1 MKVYNYFKNMAE
13 ENISQEFRLEN
24 ITETRN
30 YLIEEINRNQLV
42 SKKHKMVCTTLNY
55 IEHFLILGSTVTG
68 SISISVYASLVGI
81 PIGITS
87 SAIGLKIFVITAA
100 IKKYKLII
108 KKKKKKPDKIVLL
121 AKSKLNRIEFL
132 ISKALIDSVNIQ

>member
-1 MKVYNYFKNMAE
+1 MAE

-68 SISISVYASLVGI
+68 SVSISVYASLVGI

-108 KKKKKKPDKIVLL
+108 KKKKKKPDKTVLL

-132 ISKALIDSVNIQ
+132 ISKALIDSVNIQRICFDK